1 MSDKFKKHIID
12 NLLPPFIYN
21 LEKEFGI
28 PYNEETHKYFICKY
42 FNLTPED
49 YKLKL
54 ISDEGN
60 DDYIEYSFTRYRDID
75 EGEMMMIYVEI
86 YVEEYSQ
93 TNYRM
98 FWNNY
103 DGVSIYQKTE
113 TLNRNGDI
121 PPWLS

>member
-12 NLLPPFIYN
+12 NLQPPFFYN
-21 LEKEFGI
+21 LKNKYGI
-28 PYNEETHKYFICKY
+28 SYNEENYKYFICKY
-42 FNLTPED
+42 FNLTPKD
-49 YKLKL
+49 YKIKL

-86 YVEEYSQ
+86 YVKEYSQ
-93 TNYRM
+93 THYQM
-98 FWNNY
+98 FWNNH

-113 TLNRNGDI
+113 TLNRDGDI
-121 PPWLS
+121 PWLSK